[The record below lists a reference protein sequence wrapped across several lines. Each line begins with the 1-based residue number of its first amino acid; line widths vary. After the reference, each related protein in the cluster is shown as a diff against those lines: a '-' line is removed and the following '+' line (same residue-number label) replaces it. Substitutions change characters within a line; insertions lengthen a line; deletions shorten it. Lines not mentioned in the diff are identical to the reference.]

1 MACTESSGRHCFLA
15 VWFHGYS
22 TFRYGRSFVLFGF
35 DEEIEDQRV
44 WGAIWMEIQTQL
56 LPHVFA
62 CAILAWRD
70 LSVLYTNNTWTW
82 WWWGEHVILKFVGI
96 FFSLQKEVISH
107 FDWGL
112 KSHSVPLV
120 PQKYQHA
127 HSSPAREC
135 HGQWA
140 QPFIQ
145 RFSYHFYSFEQT

>member
-1 MACTESSGRHCFLA
+1 MVIAHLDIEGPLYCLVLMKKLKTRECGLQFGWRYKLSGYLMCLHVQSRPGVIYLFYTPVIPGLELMMMGEIC
-15 VWFHGYS
+15 YS
-22 TFRYGRSFVLFGF
+22 KVCG
-35 DEEIEDQRV
+35 
-44 WGAIWMEIQTQL
+44 
-56 LPHVFA
+56 
-62 CAILAWRD
+62 
-70 LSVLYTNNTWTW
+70 N
-82 WWWGEHVILKFVGI
+82 